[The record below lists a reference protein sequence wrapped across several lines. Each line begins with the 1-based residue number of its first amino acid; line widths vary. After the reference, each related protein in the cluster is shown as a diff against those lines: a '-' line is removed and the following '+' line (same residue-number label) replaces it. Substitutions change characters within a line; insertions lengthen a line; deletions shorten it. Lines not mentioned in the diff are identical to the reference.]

1 MEFVWGFFVFHQFLS
16 MVLFKNGGFLFDFF
30 FSMNTAVLPYIK
42 KHKLRRKKK
51 IFLKDTP
58 NPSLQREEN

>member
-30 FSMNTAVLPYIK
+30 FFDEHRSASIYK
-42 KHKLRRKKK
+42 KA
-51 IFLKDTP
+51 
-58 NPSLQREEN
+58 